1 MPLLSKNAPVR
12 RLSRQRRMNSGDD
25 THRCVPRASKRSFSA
40 ARTASSVSMV
50 GMTSPIRFS
59 AHIRARISGYSG
71 AVTRGTAVHPSETYA
86 AGAISGHMSV
96 VYTRACGKCRCR
108 DSLNARTSATRL
120 PAEVIR
126 MLVFTLI

>member
-1 MPLLSKNAPVR
+1 M
-12 RLSRQRRMNSGDD
+12 
-25 THRCVPRASKRSFSA
+25 RASGLEAFFFCGKDSEFGIDGRYDQSD
-40 ARTASSVSMV
+40 T
-50 GMTSPIRFS
+50 FS